1 MMPRWAEFILAVF
14 LASLALSAQEPSA
27 QSPKE
32 RARAVKALARQGADA
47 IPKLTPF
54 LSDPDLDVRVETV
67 KAIVDIDTQYSL
79 DPLIRA
85 AKDNDPEIQIRA
97 TDGLV
102 NFYLPGYVRTGLA
115 SSLRRAGGRV
125 TSRFTETNDQVID
138 PFVQVRPEIIEALGR
153 LCRGGASMES
163 RANAARA
170 IGILRGRAAIP
181 DLLEAA
187 HSKDSRL
194 IYECVIAFQKIRD
207 ASAGPQISFL
217 IRDLDEK
224 VQVAAAEAAGLLFNK
239 EALPDLRGVLE
250 RTENK
255 RVRRAALTSIAMLP
269 DPANR
274 NLLLPYLRDKDAGLR
289 AAAAE
294 GLGRLK
300 DPADLP
306 ALQESFN
313 EERDNSARVSIA
325 FALVM
330 HGRLELSEF
339 SPLQYLVNTLNSAV
353 RAGQSRP
360 LLIEAA
366 RDADVR
372 RALYPALRQGT
383 KSERIGLA
391 LVMGWSGDRDSVPH
405 LEPLTRDPDVQV
417 ASEAMRALRT
427 LNARLQ

>member
-1 MMPRWAEFILAVF
+1 MTPRWARFILAVF

-32 RARAVKALARQGADA
+32 RARTVRALARQGADA

-67 KAIVDIDTQYSL
+67 KALVDVDTQYSL
-79 DPLIRA
+79 DPLVRA

-102 NFYLPGYVRTGLA
+102 NFYLPGYVRTGLGA
-115 SSLRRAGGRV
+115 SLRRAGSTV

-138 PFVQVRPEIIEALGR
+138 PFVQVRPEVIEALGR

-217 IRDLDEK
+217 VRDLDEK
-224 VQVAAAEAAGLLFNK
+224 VQVAAVEAAGLLYNM
-239 EALPDLRGVLE
+239 EALPDLRRVLE
-250 RTENK
+250 RTESK

-274 NLLLPYLRDKDAGLR
+274 NRLLPYLRDKDAGLR

-300 DPADLP
+300 NPADT
-306 ALQESFN
+306 ALLQKAFKEES
-313 EERDNSARVSIA
+313 DNSARVSVA

-330 HGRLELSEF
+330 HGRLELSEMG
-339 SPLQYLVNTLNSAV
+339 PLQYLVNTLNSAV
-353 RAGQSRP
+353 RAGQARP

-366 RDADVR
+366 RDAGVR
-372 RALYPALRQGT
+372 QALYPALRQGT
-383 KSERIGLA
+383 RSEKTGLA
-391 LVMGWSGDRDSVPH
+391 LVMGWSGDRDTVPF
-405 LEPLTRDPDVQV
+405 LEPLTRDPDTQV
-417 ASEAMRALRT
+417 AGEAVRALRT
-427 LNARLQ
+427 LNARLR

>member
-1 MMPRWAEFILAVF
+1 
-14 LASLALSAQEPSA
+14 
-27 QSPKE
+27 
-32 RARAVKALARQGADA
+32 
-47 IPKLTPF
+47 
-54 LSDPDLDVRVETV
+54 
-67 KAIVDIDTQYSL
+67 
-79 DPLIRA
+79 
-85 AKDNDPEIQIRA
+85 
-97 TDGLV
+97 
-102 NFYLPGYVRTGLA
+102 
-115 SSLRRAGGRV
+115 
-125 TSRFTETNDQVID
+125 
-138 PFVQVRPEIIEALGR
+138 
-153 LCRGGASMES
+153 MES

-170 IGILRGRAAIP
+170 IGILRGKAAIP

-207 ASAGPQISFL
+207 ASVGPKISFL
-217 IRDLDEK
+217 VRDLDEK
-224 VQVAAAEAAGLLFNK
+224 VQVAAAEAAGLLYNM

-274 NLLLPYLRDKDAGLR
+274 NLLAPYLRDKDAGLR

-306 ALQESFN
+306 VLQKALN
-313 EERDNSARVSIA
+313 EESDNSVRVSIA

-330 HGRLELSEF
+330 HGKLELSEM
-339 SPLQYLVNTLNSAV
+339 SPLQYLVNTLNSTV
-353 RAGQSRP
+353 RAGQARP

-366 RDADVR
+366 RDASVR
-372 RALYPALRQGT
+372 RALYPTLQQGT

-391 LVMGWSGDRDSVPH
+391 LVMGWSGDRDTVPM

-417 ASEAMRALRT
+417 AGEAVRALRT
-427 LNARLQ
+427 LNARLR